1 MQRCCLYLPV
11 SSLPSFSCSL
21 ASHYVS
27 PTPRKPARS
36 RFPAAPA
43 PTANAQPVTTSKAF
57 STVVALFGSLCGGK
71 KALTTLRN
79 KSQKDLGQI
88 AGLVRIDCFKCPSTM
103 YANSFG
109 KHSRT
114 KCQVA
119 SRNAFAGPSL
129 TLNDRMWFARS
140 PKTSGTSYR
149 ECSHRRYTNWHTILA
164 TK

>member
-21 ASHYVS
+21 ASLYVS
-27 PTPRKPARS
+27 LTPRKPARS

-57 STVVALFGSLCGGK
+57 STVVALFGSLCGK

-79 KSQKDLGQI
+79 KRQKDLGQI
-88 AGLVRIDCFKCPSTM
+88 AGLVRIDCSKCPSTSSH

-109 KHSRT
+109 KHST

-140 PKTSGTSYR
+140 PKTSGTSW
-149 ECSHRRYTNWHTILA
+149 ECSHRRYTNWHTFLA